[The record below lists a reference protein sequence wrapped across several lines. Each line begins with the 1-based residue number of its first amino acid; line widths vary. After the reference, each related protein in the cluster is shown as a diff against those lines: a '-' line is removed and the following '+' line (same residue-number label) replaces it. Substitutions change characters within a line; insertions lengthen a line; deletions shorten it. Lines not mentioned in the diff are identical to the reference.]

1 MGNAPMDLEH
11 HNWEH
16 FCRYHVGDW
25 HGSWTQYSCAGVAL
39 ASFRCIRS
47 FHVNADGS
55 AITHQNHYYYADG
68 RRETKTFGPYTPS
81 TTRSLFIDQSFSWG
95 SPGAAVGAPFFFETG
110 FRWADRRVSCVAQ
123 CDVRGVWQ
131 PFLVITEHLGHFAD
145 RQPSTPVPEFTHG
158 CHGTRQTI
166 TPDWCVSTLT
176 IAWQRLE
183 ELEASYL
190 TCRLP
195 EGVAVSVPR
204 HLAPGTPFRGIVEW
218 AVDATMLQRGMR
230 TYDAAGFTHFSLDI
244 YGAPQRAVACP
255 EGLA

>member
-1 MGNAPMDLEH
+1 MDPIH
-11 HNWEH
+11 YNWEH

-25 HGSWTQYSCAGVAL
+25 HGSWTQYSYAGVAL

-47 FHVNADGS
+47 FRINADEG

-68 RRETKTFGPYTPS
+68 RHETKTFGPYTPS

-95 SPGAAVGAPFFFETG
+95 SPRVAVDTPFFFETG

-123 CDVRGVWQ
+123 YDMRGVWQ
-131 PFLVITEHLGHFAD
+131 PLLVITEHLECFAD
-145 RQPSTPVPEFTHG
+145 GQPSTPVPEFTHG
-158 CHGTRQTI
+158 CHGIRQTM
-166 TPDWCVSTLT
+166 TPDRRVSAPAT
-176 IAWQRLE
+176 ITWQRLE
-183 ELEASYL
+183 DLEESYL

-218 AVDATMLQRGMR
+218 AVDATMLQRGIR
-230 TYDAAGFTHFSLDI
+230 AYDSTGFAHFSLDL
-244 YGAPQRAVACP
+244 YLCSARCDRVQ
-255 EGLA
+255 